1 MEFLALASFSQPFQ
15 GSASALPASVC
26 VCVKTHA
33 SAEPVYSMS
42 GRRFEW
48 SDSPHVRRF
57 DAWELLAPLDVE
69 MDEAPGWFMDR
80 LSIWPKG
87 EEQDLS
93 CYFKEWCEE
102 PDDVA
107 MYMAAYDEDFGP
119 VGLVYAR
126 EVPGHLVFGQVL

>member
-1 MEFLALASFSQPFQ
+1 
-15 GSASALPASVC
+15 
-26 VCVKTHA
+26 
-33 SAEPVYSMS
+33 MS

-69 MDEAPGWFMDR
+69 MDEAPGCFMDR

-87 EEQDLS
+87 GEQDLS